1 MAGTQLNVISSCAR
15 SPYFECTRNQ
25 ALIYGECGGRLT
37 PLSLGNDINDEY
49 WMLRKSVGLFDVP
62 ERPVE
67 ITGVD
72 SVRFLNRVFTRPNE
86 TLKVGRGTLGGAF
99 RRAASRFTGRARR
112 KPVDPA
118 RARRYGRGRR
128 IDTVEC
134 VR

>member
-15 SPYFECTRNQ
+15 SPYFECTRGQ
-25 ALIYGECGGRLT
+25 ALNYGECGGRLT

-72 SVRFLNRVFTRPNE
+72 SVRFLNRVFTLPTE
-86 TLKVGRGTLGGAF
+86 ALKVGRG
-99 RRAASRFTGRARR
+99 
-112 KPVDPA
+112 
-118 RARRYGRGRR
+118 
-128 IDTVEC
+128 C
-134 VR
+134 